1 MALNVYVVTCDELFI
16 DEFDGIIDDTVT
28 SHFPLHEGLTTFLF
42 SFSPRKILISYSV
55 NFYKRKVRED
65 QIAHLSMGCTQGV
78 FSLAL
83 ALQQCFRGGPPTS
96 NYFPFATQTCLE
108 KFQGLYYEESF

>member
-1 MALNVYVVTCDELFI
+1 MLLHVMSYLLMSLMGSLMI
-16 DEFDGIIDDTVT
+16 LLRHT
-28 SHFPLHEGLTTFLF
+28 SRCHEGLTTFLF

-83 ALQQCFRGGPPTS
+83 ALQQSFRGGPPTS